1 MRGFIYKITN
11 TINGKSYIG
20 QTIQNVKERFYQ
32 HCATKCSKA
41 VSNMAIH
48 RAIKKYGKSNFTV
61 EVIEEIDSANLND
74 RERYWIKYYN
84 SYNNGYNSTKG
95 GQDGCKSFKDLDVES
110 IIKEYNTGKSLRT
123 LGTIFKVDKQTIKDL
138 LVRNNINLRTTKTY
152 KLSQKDRED
161 IIKDLSLGLSRKEII
176 SKWHISKGYLSQ
188 LINGYRRIQYLQ
200 ECSTPY
206 AFIRMKIYPDL
217 LQW

>member
-11 TINGKSYIG
+11 TINGKFYIG

-95 GQDGCKSFKDLDVES
+95 GQDGCKPFKDLDVES

-138 LVRNNINLRTTKTY
+138 LIRHNIELRTTRTY
-152 KLSQKDRED
+152 KLSQKDRDKVLED
-161 IIKDLSLGLSRKEII
+161 FASGLSRKEIMIKWNI
-176 SKWHISKGYLSQ
+176 SKSYLSQ
-188 LINGYRRIQYLQ
+188 LINGYRRI
-200 ECSTPY
+200 
-206 AFIRMKIYPDL
+206 
-217 LQW
+217 

>member
-61 EVIEEIDSANLND
+61 EVIEEIDSTNLND

-95 GQDGCKSFKDLDVES
+95 GQDGCKPFKDLDVES

-138 LVRNNINLRTTKTY
+138 LIRHNIELRTTRTY
-152 KLSQKDRED
+152 KLSQKDRDKVSED
-161 IIKDLSLGLSRKEII
+161 FASGLSRKEIMIKWNI
-176 SKWHISKGYLSQ
+176 SKSYLSQ
-188 LINGYRRIQYLQ
+188 LINGYRRI
-200 ECSTPY
+200 
-206 AFIRMKIYPDL
+206 
-217 LQW
+217 

>member
-95 GQDGCKSFKDLDVES
+95 GQDGCKPFKDLDVES

-138 LVRNNINLRTTKTY
+138 LVRNNINLRTTRTY

-176 SKWHISKGYLSQ
+176 SKWHISKAYLSQ
-188 LINGYRRIQYLQ
+188 LINGYRRI
-200 ECSTPY
+200 
-206 AFIRMKIYPDL
+206 
-217 LQW
+217 

>member
-61 EVIEEIDSANLND
+61 EVIEEIDSTNLND

-95 GQDGCKSFKDLDVES
+95 GQDGIKLFKNLDTES
-110 IIKEYNTGKSLRT
+110 IVREYKSGKSLREIGR
-123 LGTIFKVDKQTIKDL
+123 LFNVDKQTIKDL

-188 LINGYRRIQYLQ
+188 LINGYRRI
-200 ECSTPY
+200 
-206 AFIRMKIYPDL
+206 
-217 LQW
+217 

>member
-11 TINGKSYIG
+11 IINGKSYIG

-95 GQDGCKSFKDLDVES
+95 GQDGCKPFKDLDVES

-138 LVRNNINLRTTKTY
+138 LIRHNVELRTTRTY
-152 KLSQKDRED
+152 KLSQKDRDKVLED
-161 IIKDLSLGLSRKEII
+161 FASGLSRKEIMIKWNI
-176 SKWHISKGYLSQ
+176 SKSYLSQ
-188 LINGYRRIQYLQ
+188 LINGYRRI
-200 ECSTPY
+200 
-206 AFIRMKIYPDL
+206 
-217 LQW
+217 

>member
-11 TINGKSYIG
+11 KINGKSYIG

-32 HCATKCSKA
+32 HCATKCSQAILNMVIHKA
-41 VSNMAIH
+41 IN
-48 RAIKKYGKSNFTV
+48 KYGKSNFTI
-61 EVIEEIDSANLND
+61 EVIEEVESTNLND
-74 RERYWIKYYN
+74 RERYWIRYYD

-95 GQDGCKSFKDLDVES
+95 GQDGIKLFKILDTES
-110 IIKEYNTGKSLRT
+110 IVREYKSGKSLREIGR
-123 LGTIFKVDKQTIKDL
+123 LFNVDKQTIKDL
-138 LVRNNINLRTTKTY
+138 LVRNNINLRTTRTY

-188 LINGYRRIQYLQ
+188 LINGYRRI
-200 ECSTPY
+200 
-206 AFIRMKIYPDL
+206 
-217 LQW
+217 

>member
-61 EVIEEIDSANLND
+61 EVIEEIDSTNLND

-95 GQDGCKSFKDLDVES
+95 GQDGCKPFKDLDVES

-123 LGTIFKVDKQTIKDL
+123 LGTIFKIDKQTIKDL
-138 LVRNNINLRTTKTY
+138 LIRHNVELRTTRTY
-152 KLSQKDRED
+152 KLSQKDRDKVLED
-161 IIKDLSLGLSRKEII
+161 FASGLSRKEIMIKWNI
-176 SKWHISKGYLSQ
+176 SKSYLSQ
-188 LINGYRRIQYLQ
+188 LINGYRRI
-200 ECSTPY
+200 
-206 AFIRMKIYPDL
+206 
-217 LQW
+217 

>member
-11 TINGKSYIG
+11 TINSKSYIG

-74 RERYWIKYYN
+74 REKYWIKYYN

-95 GQDGCKSFKDLDVES
+95 GQDGCKPFKDLDVES

-138 LVRNNINLRTTKTY
+138 LIRHNVELRTTRTY
-152 KLSQKDRED
+152 KLSQKDRDKVLED
-161 IIKDLSLGLSRKEII
+161 FASGLSRKEIMIKWNI
-176 SKWHISKGYLSQ
+176 SKSYLSQ
-188 LINGYRRIQYLQ
+188 LINGYRRI
-200 ECSTPY
+200 
-206 AFIRMKIYPDL
+206 
-217 LQW
+217 

>member
-1 MRGFIYKITN
+1 MRCFIYKITN

-48 RAIKKYGKSNFTV
+48 IAIKKYGKSNFIV

-95 GQDGCKSFKDLDVES
+95 GQDGCKPFKDLDVES

-138 LVRNNINLRTTKTY
+138 LIRHNVELRTTRTY
-152 KLSQKDRED
+152 KLSQKDRDKVLED
-161 IIKDLSLGLSRKEII
+161 FASGLSRKEIMIKWNI
-176 SKWHISKGYLSQ
+176 SKSYLSQ
-188 LINGYRRIQYLQ
+188 LINGYRRI
-200 ECSTPY
+200 
-206 AFIRMKIYPDL
+206 
-217 LQW
+217 

>member
-74 RERYWIKYYN
+74 RERYWIRYYD
-84 SYNNGYNSTKG
+84 SYNNGYSSTEG
-95 GQDGCKSFKDLDVES
+95 GQDGMKLFKNLDTES
-110 IIKEYNTGKSLRT
+110 IVREYKSGKSLREIGR
-123 LGTIFKVDKQTIKDL
+123 LFNVDKQTIKDL

-152 KLSQKDRED
+152 KLSQKDRKD

-188 LINGYRRIQYLQ
+188 LINGYRRI
-200 ECSTPY
+200 
-206 AFIRMKIYPDL
+206 
-217 LQW
+217 

>member
-74 RERYWIKYYN
+74 REKYWIKYYN

-95 GQDGCKSFKDLDVES
+95 GQDGCKPFKDLDVES

-138 LVRNNINLRTTKTY
+138 LIRHNVELRTTRTY
-152 KLSQKDRED
+152 KLSQKDRDKVLED
-161 IIKDLSLGLSRKEII
+161 FASGLSRKEIMIKWNI
-176 SKWHISKGYLSQ
+176 SKSYLSQ
-188 LINGYRRIQYLQ
+188 LINGYRRI
-200 ECSTPY
+200 
-206 AFIRMKIYPDL
+206 
-217 LQW
+217 

>member
-61 EVIEEIDSANLND
+61 EVIEEINSANLND

-95 GQDGCKSFKDLDVES
+95 GQDGCKPFKDLDVET

-138 LVRNNINLRTTKTY
+138 LIRHNVELRTTRTY
-152 KLSQKDRED
+152 KLSQKDRDKVLED
-161 IIKDLSLGLSRKEII
+161 FASGLSRKEIMIKWNI
-176 SKWHISKGYLSQ
+176 SKSYLSQ
-188 LINGYRRIQYLQ
+188 LINGYRRI
-200 ECSTPY
+200 
-206 AFIRMKIYPDL
+206 
-217 LQW
+217 

>member
-61 EVIEEIDSANLND
+61 EVIEEIDSTNLND

-84 SYNNGYNSTKG
+84 SYNNGHNSTKG
-95 GQDGCKSFKDLDVES
+95 GQDGCKPFKDLDVES

-138 LVRNNINLRTTKTY
+138 LIRHNVELRTTRTY
-152 KLSQKDRED
+152 KLSQKDRDKVLED
-161 IIKDLSLGLSRKEII
+161 FASGLSRKEIMIKWNI
-176 SKWHISKGYLSQ
+176 SKSYLSQ
-188 LINGYRRIQYLQ
+188 LINGYRRI
-200 ECSTPY
+200 
-206 AFIRMKIYPDL
+206 
-217 LQW
+217 

>member
-95 GQDGCKSFKDLDVES
+95 GQDGCKPFKDLDVES

-152 KLSQKDRED
+152 KLSQKDREG

-188 LINGYRRIQYLQ
+188 LINGYRRI
-200 ECSTPY
+200 
-206 AFIRMKIYPDL
+206 
-217 LQW
+217 

>member
-11 TINGKSYIG
+11 KINSKSYIG

-61 EVIEEIDSANLND
+61 EVIEEIDSTNLND
-74 RERYWIKYYN
+74 RERYWIRYYD
-84 SYNNGYNSTKG
+84 SYNNGYNSTEG
-95 GQDGCKSFKDLDVES
+95 GQDGIKLFKNLDTES
-110 IIKEYNTGKSLRT
+110 IVREYKSGKSLREIGR
-123 LGTIFKVDKQTIKDL
+123 LFNVDKQTIKDL
-138 LVRNNINLRTTKTY
+138 LVRNNINLRTTRTY

-188 LINGYRRIQYLQ
+188 LINGYRRI
-200 ECSTPY
+200 
-206 AFIRMKIYPDL
+206 
-217 LQW
+217 

>member
-11 TINGKSYIG
+11 NVNGKSYIG

-61 EVIEEIDSANLND
+61 EVIEEIDSTNLND
-74 RERYWIKYYN
+74 RERYWIRYYD
-84 SYNNGYNSTKG
+84 SYNNGYNSTEG
-95 GQDGCKSFKDLDVES
+95 GQDGIKLFKNLDTES
-110 IIKEYNTGKSLRT
+110 IVREYKSGKSLREIGR
-123 LGTIFKVDKQTIKDL
+123 LFNVDKQTIKDL
-138 LVRNNINLRTTKTY
+138 LVRNNINLRTTRTY

-188 LINGYRRIQYLQ
+188 LINGYRRI
-200 ECSTPY
+200 
-206 AFIRMKIYPDL
+206 
-217 LQW
+217 

>member
-152 KLSQKDRED
+152 KLSQKDRKD
-161 IIKDLSLGLSRKEII
+161 IIKDLSLGLSRKEIMIKWNI
-176 SKWHISKGYLSQ
+176 SKSYLSQ
-188 LINGYRRIQYLQ
+188 LINGYRRI
-200 ECSTPY
+200 
-206 AFIRMKIYPDL
+206 
-217 LQW
+217 